1 MTAATGRPTILAMGR
16 GQNVAPASLNYHGIT
31 KQELCD
37 AGDISA
43 KTFDLMRKAARVRGP
58 SHGGLT
64 FVFTFEDVAAL
75 IKRAES
81 GSFTERGG
89 FAAKAWRALLL
100 EQGIELEPAVAK
112 RPAKQR
118 NRQN

>member
-1 MTAATGRPTILAMGR
+1 MGR
-16 GQNVAPASLNYHGIT
+16 AQKIDPDSLNHHGVS
-31 KQELCD
+31 KQELCNV
-37 AGDISA
+37 GDISA

-64 FVFTFEDVAAL
+64 FIFTFEDVVAL
-75 IKRAES
+75 IKKAES

-89 FAAKAWRALLL
+89 FAAKAWRAMLI
-100 EQGIELEPAVAK
+100 EQGFDLEPAVPK

-118 NRQN
+118 NRQH